1 MMMYLSALK
10 PVRMHHWVSVTI
22 APPIFIAAET
32 QLPIFG
38 SVLAL
43 LFVGVSL
50 GASLSA
56 FKRYPAVNF
65 LPNFAR
71 TMSQLVVFV
80 IGTLTA
86 IATCVVFNQPHFVA
100 AEIGLMFGA
109 GLAGFLLAA
118 GQMVALPIVMFI
130 IVSAFLPASDLHGVV
145 SVPLV
150 ALADLGLLVWM
161 VRYLSSGSSA
171 SFKPSEPSQRSQGDT
186 IRQTVSQTARV
197 NHMLGERWAVRI
209 TTLGVLVLASPLV
222 VAGMNYI
229 SPPTTWLVYLTF
241 TLFCVVGVVVVAVDR
256 SAHYARHLDMLWGLG
271 VGADRPHL
279 RAWLCR
285 RVLIH
290 LLILQGC
297 QTLVMGWFAL
307 RYAAPLLPMTTALLA
322 LGVLSVILVQLHFW
336 LSVEK
341 QIDPLSTSAS
351 LMGVGIVLG
360 AVIAHLSFS
369 AVSVLWVYGLCTALI
384 GLAAHAGGIT
394 NTYSNLSLTKL

>member
-22 APPIFIAAET
+22 APLIFIAAET

-38 SVLAL
+38 SVLAV

-86 IATCVVFNQPHFVA
+86 IATCVVFNQPHFGA
-100 AEIGLMFGA
+100 AEVGLMFGA
-109 GLAGFLLAA
+109 GLAGFLLGA
-118 GQMVALPIVMFI
+118 GQTAALPIVLLI
-130 IVSAFLPASDLHGVV
+130 IVSAFLPASDSHVVV

-161 VRYLSSGSSA
+161 YRWVSSGSNA
-171 SFKPSEPSQRSQGDT
+171 SFKPPEPTPRGQGAT
-186 IRQTVSQTARV
+186 MRHTVSQTARV
-197 NHMLGERWAVRI
+197 NHVLGESWVVRI
-209 TTLGVLVLASPLV
+209 ATLGIFVLASPLV
-222 VAGMNYI
+222 VAAMHYI

-256 SAHYARHLDMLWGLG
+256 SAHYARHLDMLWGFG
-271 VGADRPHL
+271 VGADRLHL
-279 RAWLCR
+279 RGWLSR

-307 RYAAPLLPMTTALLA
+307 RYAAPLLPMTTGLLA
-322 LGVLSVILVQLHFW
+322 LGVLGVILVQLHFW

-341 QIDPLSTSAS
+341 KVDPSSTSAA

-369 AVSVLWVYGLCTALI
+369 AVSLLWVYGLCIALI
-384 GLAAHAGGIT
+384 GLAAHAGGLT
-394 NTYSNLSLTKL
+394 NPYSNRSLTKL